1 MCSHEGQ
8 ASYAHTNRSRWPALL
23 GGDQAPGDEQCG
35 GHGVGKKKGRKKGL
49 PERAGVVVI
58 LSASGRLMYAA
69 LEELGKK
76 YSSTSLVV

>member
-1 MCSHEGQ
+1 MSNAADMAWE
-8 ASYAHTNRSRWPALL
+8 
-23 GGDQAPGDEQCG
+23 
-35 GHGVGKKKGRKKGL
+35 KKKGRKKGL